1 MAATSVEAF
10 IESFP
15 HPIIPPIEEL
25 PTYETITDV
34 PRLLNANS
42 ASIHSELEDGQLG
55 HLALTISPA
64 VYATLLAIPFVAP
77 PNPGPVPILVPN
89 VGTTAQ
95 IQGIICDHRGSL
107 RIWREYNNDDAAL
120 KQQLI

>member
-1 MAATSVEAF
+1 MAATSIEAF

-15 HPIIPPIEEL
+15 HPVIPPIEGL

-34 PRLLNANS
+34 TRLLNANS
-42 ASIHSELEDGQLG
+42 ASIHYELGDGRLG

-64 VYATLLAIPFVAP
+64 VYTTLLAIPFVAP
-77 PNPGPVPILVPN
+77 PNPGPVPILVPD

-95 IQGIICDHRGSL
+95 IQGIIRDHQKSL
-107 RIWREYNNDDAAL
+107 RIWRT
-120 KQQLI
+120 Q